1 MIIKRERQEC
11 IVVRSNTGCKIA
23 RPCNYAKEY
32 QIDIWSSIFSFFF
45 FTRRAGQSINEH
57 SFNYFL
63 LKKLN
68 LFTHAYTHMHVYIS
82 IPYQMRSAE
91 GKEHLPSIVVD
102 STVSVDQEQNKIC
115 KPISF
120 YIKQNENESVIR
132 NAFCFLTLGNLV
144 SNILKGG

>member
-1 MIIKRERQEC
+1 MIIELLYD
-11 IVVRSNTGCKIA
+11 KIA

-45 FTRRAGQSINEH
+45 FTRRAGQNINEH
-57 SFNYFL
+57 SFNYFSSQETE
-63 LKKLN
+63 
-68 LFTHAYTHMHVYIS
+68 FIYTRIHTHVYIS

-120 YIKQNENESVIR
+120 YTKQNENEFVIR

-144 SNILKGG
+144 SIILKGG